1 MKTATRFFSEAG
13 FFVCNFTSK
22 KGHGESSMQIDSSLS
37 YISPAVSLTS
47 ANQSSG
53 ARNGGIL
60 NSGKED
66 VEVNIILSGEIMEAP
81 DFKEISSEA
90 LPDERKMGKFE
101 DKKGL
106 EQATDLQIGPDIRYA
121 LTSKNPDF
129 LKRIRWGP
137 LTVGEYREVHY
148 RIREL
153 ESKFETSNN
162 VLSGKIIDTD
172 QLFQEDKSNRDQSQF
187 SVTV

>member
-1 MKTATRFFSEAG
+1 
-13 FFVCNFTSK
+13 
-22 KGHGESSMQIDSSLS
+22 MQIDSSLS
-37 YISPAVSLTS
+37 YRNPAVSLTS

-53 ARNGGIL
+53 ARNDEIL
-60 NSGKED
+60 NSGKGD
-66 VEVNIILSGEIMEAP
+66 VEVNIILSGEIIGAP
-81 DFKEISSEA
+81 DYQEIASKA
-90 LPDERKMGKFE
+90 LPEERKMGNFE

-106 EQATDLQIGPDIRYA
+106 EQTTDLQIGPDIRYA

-137 LTVGEYREVHY
+137 LTVAEYREVQY